1 MMIGTMF
8 SDVLAS
14 AFSKPATQLY
24 PKERSHPAES
34 YRGKLSFSPL
44 ACTGCGLCIK
54 DCPAKA
60 IELTTLDR
68 AAKRFVM
75 TYHMERCLY
84 CGQCEVSCKFKCINL
99 AHDEWEHAAL
109 GKKEFTQYYGKA
121 EDIEISL
128 AKLAQQNVEDKPG

>member
-8 SDVLAS
+8 SDVFRS
-14 AFSKPATQLY
+14 IFVKPVTQLY
-24 PKERSHPAES
+24 PKERTHPAER
-34 YRGKLSFSPL
+34 YRGKLSFSPV

-68 AAKRFVM
+68 AAKRFDM

-99 AHDEWEHAAL
+99 AHDDWEHAAL
-109 GKKEFTQYYGKA
+109 GKKEFTLYYGKP
-121 EDIEISL
+121 EDITISL
-128 AKLAQQNVEDKPG
+128 PKLALQAAEKQRG